1 MKIETVSSIFI
12 YDKIIYKTF
21 DTKTNIMFTIKKLIT
36 KLPMNIRRM
45 GTINRSHF
53 TVGEG
58 AIFGAIIGGA
68 FGSSFAFANVSSL
81 VEESSIER
89 KIEFKKIMHA
99 LKIKTPCGKEM
110 RMYNT

>member
-1 MKIETVSSIFI
+1 
-12 YDKIIYKTF
+12 
-21 DTKTNIMFTIKKLIT
+21 MFTIKKLIT

-45 GTINRSHF
+45 GTIKRRQF

-58 AIFGAIIGGA
+58 VIIGAIIGGA
-68 FGSSFAFANVSSL
+68 IGNSVAFANVSSL

-99 LKIKTPCGKEM
+99 LKIKTPRGEEM
-110 RMYNT
+110 RGI

>member
-1 MKIETVSSIFI
+1 MLIHNMKIETVSSIFI

-36 KLPMNIRRM
+36 KLPTNIRRM

-58 AIFGAIIGGA
+58 AIFGGA

-81 VEESSIER
+81 VKESSIER
-89 KIEFKKIMHA
+89 NIEFKKIMHA

-110 RMYNT
+110 RVYV